1 MYFKEINGKEIK
13 DDLFSIRDSQ
23 LEKEIIV
30 QKESPKKSTLPNN
43 VGDGRGTKEK
53 TPNKTTKK
61 SSDKNK
67 N

>member
-13 DDLFSIRDSQ
+13 DDLFSVRDSQ
-23 LEKEIIV
+23 LEKEIITP
-30 QKESPKKSTLPNN
+30 KEKIKNTSK
-43 VGDGRGTKEK
+43 KEK

-61 SSDKNK
+61 SSDKCKK